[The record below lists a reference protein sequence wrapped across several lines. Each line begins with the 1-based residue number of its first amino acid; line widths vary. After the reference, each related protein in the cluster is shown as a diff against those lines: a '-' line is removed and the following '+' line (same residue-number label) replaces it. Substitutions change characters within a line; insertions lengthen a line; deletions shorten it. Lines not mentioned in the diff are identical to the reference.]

1 MSTRY
6 DYVILKEK
14 FLICLKFPIWIMFC
28 FAFVIKIF
36 RKTVWYFFG
45 PIMHSFINQA
55 KQGQTVYRKLCM
67 YKNGK
72 TNWQMMKIRKKEE
85 KGIKTDR
92 WKNIK
97 KVCNITQQFFITRR
111 RHLL

>member
-6 DYVILKEK
+6 DYVILKE
-14 FLICLKFPIWIMFC
+14 I
-28 FAFVIKIF
+28 AFVINIF

-72 TNWQMMKIRKKEE
+72 TNWQMMKIQKKRRKKAENRQMKKYKE
-85 KGIKTDR
+85 SLQYYTAILYYKKTTFIVKKVKVAQNR
-92 WKNIK
+92 WK
-97 KVCNITQQFFITRR
+97 
-111 RHLL
+111 